1 MEADD
6 GVAVVVEAFV
16 EGGLLV
22 LEVSVEEELEVEF
35 WVGGEE
41 VEGGAVEGGAV
52 VGRGLLQRVVL
63 QHEPVKGNVGMQSA
77 FWHL

>member
-6 GVAVVVEAFV
+6 GVAVVVEALV

-22 LEVSVEEELEVEF
+22 LEVSVEEEVEF

-41 VEGGAVEGGAV
+41 VEGAAVEGGAV
-52 VGRGLLQRVVL
+52 VGRGSLQRLVL
-63 QHEPVKGNVGMQSA
+63 QHEPLKLVAFWQSA